1 MAALP
6 KQVEQDVKELEEY
19 ERSLTTEANAA
30 ETPAPETPP
39 PETPPPET
47 PIPSDQPPE
56 VVAPPQDRV
65 WEQKYRTLEG
75 KYQAEVPR
83 LHATNKDL
91 LRQIDELKAKPPTV
105 VAPTPESLVTE
116 KDVTDYGQDL
126 IDVQRRVAREELA
139 PLKAEISKRDT
150 VIAELQAALNKTT
163 GEVSTVSFESRLAKA
178 VPDFEQLNADPKWIA
193 WLDENDPYT
202 GEPRRAFAE
211 FVYNNGDVVKLK
223 QVVDFYKKSATP
235 EAPAPD
241 VRQQR
246 QAELERQ
253 ITPTR
258 TTSTAQT
265 TTPASTRIYTEAQ
278 ATKLFDDVRKMNIA
292 GDYDKAAKLEAE
304 LSDAYMQGRVR
315 G

>member
-6 KQVEQDVKELEEY
+6 KQVEQDLMEIEEY
-19 ERSLTTEANAA
+19 EKSLASPVA
-30 ETPAPETPP
+30 EETPDPTTPAPEAQP
-39 PETPPPET
+39 PEPPV
-47 PIPSDQPPE
+47 PSEPAPE

-91 LRQIDELKAKPPTV
+91 QRQIDELKAEPPTA
-105 VAPTPESLVTE
+105 VALTPESLVTE

-139 PLKAEISKRDT
+139 PLKAELAKRDT
-150 VIAELQAALNKTT
+150 VIAELRTALDRNT

-178 VPDFEQLNADPKWIA
+178 VPEFEQLNADPKWIA

-202 GEPRRAFAE
+202 GEPRRYYAE
-211 FVYNNGDVVKLK
+211 FVYNSGDVAKLK
-223 QVVDFYKKSATP
+223 TVVDFYLKSTST
-235 EAPAPD
+235 EAPPPD
-241 VRQQR
+241 SRQQR

-265 TTPASTRIYTEAQ
+265 TTPASTRIFTEAQ
-278 ATKLFDDVRKMNIA
+278 ATKLFDDVRRMNIA
-292 GDYDKAAKLEAE
+292 GEYDKAAKLEAE

>member
-6 KQVEQDVKELEEY
+6 KQVEQDLMEIEEY
-19 ERSLTTEANAA
+19 EKSLASPVA
-30 ETPAPETPP
+30 EETPDPTTPAPEAQP
-39 PETPPPET
+39 PETPV
-47 PIPSDQPPE
+47 PSEPAPE

-91 LRQIDELKAKPPTV
+91 QRQIDELKVKPLTV

-116 KDVTDYGQDL
+116 QDVTDYGQDL

-139 PLKAEISKRDT
+139 PLKAELAQRDT
-150 VIAELQAALNKTT
+150 KIAELQAALSKTT
-163 GEVSTVSFESRLAKA
+163 GDISTVSFESRLAKV

-211 FVYNNGDVVKLK
+211 FVYNQGDVVRLK
-223 QVVDFYKKSATP
+223 QVVDFFKKNTTT
-235 EAPAPD
+235 EAPASD

-253 ITPTR
+253 LTPTR

-265 TTPASTRIYTEAQ
+265 TTPASTRIFTEAQ
-278 ATKLFDDVRKMNIA
+278 ATKLFDDVRRMNIA
-292 GDYDKAAKLEAE
+292 GEYDKAAKLEAE